1 MSENN
6 ILNNGDNL
14 NFPNDK
20 SSNSDNEKT
29 DYAINPNNIDDYE
42 DEGREEANKE
52 NNNADFAVNQFIKI
66 IDIDDLS
73 QEELLRIVVAVGSK
87 NMAYYLALIVNFE
100 NRSRKIS
107 PLGVAKILSSKSV
120 NAPNSNPAK
129 TSFTIEKMTPNKDF
143 NK

>member
-42 DEGREEANKE
+42 NEGREDANKE